1 MNAKGGC
8 SSVMGCAENK
18 RKKERKRRAWACGL
32 DRVGLKPGRVRMGF
46 IRVWRPFFLIFPL
59 FFSLFPPL
67 ESKTT
72 LSSLLLPSSS
82 PMRRN
87 GQRWWSEAAMRWPV
101 VLDGGAAALKVF
113 FFLYFFF
120 RAYSSTFPSLFI
132 SGLKT
137 SKIFIKKPRS
147 KKKGRKLYF
156 LFFDSDSNV

>member
-1 MNAKGGC
+1 
-8 SSVMGCAENK
+8 MGCAENK

-67 ESKTT
+67 ESKNA

-87 GQRWWSEAAMRWPV
+87 GQRWWSEAAARWPV

-113 FFLYFFF
+113 FLYFFF
-120 RAYSSTFPSLFI
+120 VLTLLLSLLYSFL
-132 SGLKT
+132 GLKLPK
-137 SKIFIKKPRS
+137 SLLKSLDLK
-147 KKKGRKLYF
+147 RKEENYTFCF
-156 LFFDSDSNV
+156 LILIQMFELEAGYDSGS